1 MKGPYY
7 GLATLAVWALV
18 TALLLRRFR
27 GIFDLEPEDQKLMYY
42 SESAF
47 YLSFY
52 NDVVEAPDWRTV
64 WRNLIYDDRTEFP
77 TTIISFRRLN
87 IIQEILLGAIYR
99 FLNSISTSINS
110 FNFYAISVMIL
121 NGGGVAL
128 LFLLS
133 CKTGKSIWS
142 GVLFFGL
149 YLSNFQEKLISRIAA
164 IPLRENFALTGLWA
178 SLLCIR
184 ELLGNRKDDMKHFR
198 RLLFLSFTW
207 MFLTWQ
213 LSLHIV
219 GTQLVCLFI
228 LNILGAISDT
238 KMWKITTMALYAL
251 IAAWFIMLCPPFL
264 ITSHLLVGIVAL
276 LITLMALPAEENG
289 KVSFGDTIQRLLL
302 ACSIFCLEEGLLSL
316 TARHDGHI
324 SDMFLSKL
332 GITKP
337 TFDSQIYLLGTEFRP
352 LSIMVIRR
360 IVPTR
365 LFHYVGIAF
374 VVMLFLT
381 WKRYRPLSGFRGEF
395 NSYFLLQAIAFC
407 FMAMLVS
414 RLRVLALPLLCVFA
428 GYLMQIFRLGRW
440 RYSRIA
446 TILAASIAIAPY
458 WNTLPVSEIRAPPFG
473 ELYNNR
479 ELKDLITWVNRFVE
493 PGTPLLSDM
502 PTSSALRAATKMRTV
517 INPQYEHVSLRRKT
531 HFFYTLGDCNDARW
545 FGEKMRE
552 WYHTE
557 IVVVPTKF
565 CAIPHTGGPYGV
577 QLLLSLNPLGTCPP
591 NTSYARRLCNR
602 LWAGDPHFEQLFSNE
617 RYLVFRYKGII
628 ASDGDISWKV
638 MHQLD
643 HYKPW
648 IHKYAILDNELGPR
662 QIASTAHALKAHFN
676 SPVVFP
682 LLSYGLKA
690 FDNNNLMLRLY
701 AETMDFDLGM
711 FEDAKRHYNIL
722 FKRMK
727 SRCESL
733 EDFDVYSVY
742 LSHMLETGSGEATE
756 ILDVIE
762 ASSNCLNLKFP
773 RTYGNALC
781 EYSVTV
787 LKAFNDT
794 FDSNRAAVRNLAA
807 RFFLQSQA
815 INYQNPCFFKNY
827 TMFNAVDLSTLDVLI
842 MFLTN
847 N

>member
-1 MKGPYY
+1 
-7 GLATLAVWALV
+7 
-18 TALLLRRFR
+18 
-27 GIFDLEPEDQKLMYY
+27 
-42 SESAF
+42 
-47 YLSFY
+47 
-52 NDVVEAPDWRTV
+52 
-64 WRNLIYDDRTEFP
+64 
-77 TTIISFRRLN
+77 
-87 IIQEILLGAIYR
+87 
-99 FLNSISTSINS
+99 
-110 FNFYAISVMIL
+110 MIL

-337 TFDSQIYLLGTEFRP
+337 TFDSQIYLLGT
-352 LSIMVIRR
+352 
-360 IVPTR
+360 
-365 LFHYVGIAF
+365 
-374 VVMLFLT
+374 
-381 WKRYRPLSGFRGEF
+381 RYRPLSGFRGEF

-407 FMAMLVS
+407 FMA
-414 RLRVLALPLLCVFA
+414 
-428 GYLMQIFRLGRW
+428 I
-440 RYSRIA
+440 RIA